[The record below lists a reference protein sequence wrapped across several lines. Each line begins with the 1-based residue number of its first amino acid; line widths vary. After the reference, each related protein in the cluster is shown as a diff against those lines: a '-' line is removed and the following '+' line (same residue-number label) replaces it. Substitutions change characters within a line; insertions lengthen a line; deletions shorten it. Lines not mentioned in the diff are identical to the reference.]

1 MMYFV
6 QKHRLGQVRNVMMV
20 VAITAAMAVALAVFT
35 FLYDSIPEIV
45 RNGSNFL
52 VWLISQATGMTVN

>member
-1 MMYFV
+1 
-6 QKHRLGQVRNVMMV
+6 MMV

>member
-6 QKHRLGQVRNVMMV
+6 QKHRLGQIRNVMMII
-20 VAITAAMAVALAVFT
+20 AITAAMAVAMVVFT

-45 RNGSNFL
+45 RNSSNFL
-52 VWLISQATGMTVN
+52 VWLSQATGMTVN